1 MAKRIIV
8 SVINDLVT
16 DQRVAKVC
24 QSLTLMGFDILLVGR
39 NLKNSLSLD
48 NRPYPTLRMNMLFTK
63 GPCFYAAFNIRL
75 FFLLLFKKVDLLVAN
90 DLDTLLPNYLISK
103 LKGIPLVYDSH
114 EYFTEVPELVNRKR
128 VQLIWER
135 IERNIFPKL
144 ENIITVND
152 SIAGLY
158 EEKYGIRPKVVRNIP
173 SSQKVI
179 ISKTRADLGLPE
191 DKFILIL
198 QGSGINVDR
207 GTEEMIEAMPFIT
220 DEAVLLIVGGGD
232 VIDLL
237 KNKVRELSLTDRVY
251 FKPKQP
257 YVELMQYTANANLG
271 LTLDKDTNLNY
282 RFSLPNKL
290 FDYIHAG
297 IPILASP
304 LPEIKRIIEQYNI
317 GDFISG
323 HNPEAIA
330 RKVNDII
337 GNKSIL
343 IDWRKNLNFAAQ
355 DLSWEKEEQILKQ
368 VYGKYA

>member
-8 SVINDLVT
+8 SVINDLAT

-24 QSLTLMGFDILLVGR
+24 QSLNNMGFDILLVGR
-39 NLKNSLSLD
+39 KLPDSLPVD
-48 NRPYPTLRMNMLFTK
+48 NKPYDTLRMKMLFKK
-63 GPCFYAAFNIRL
+63 GPCFYAAFNLRL
-75 FFLLLFKKVDLLVAN
+75 FFLLLFKKAGLLVAN
-90 DLDTLLPNYLISK
+90 DLDTLLPNYLVSK
-103 LKGIPLVYDSH
+103 IKGIPLVYDSH

-128 VQLIWER
+128 VQKIWER

-144 ENIITVND
+144 KDVITVNN
-152 SIAGLY
+152 SIASLY

-173 SSQKVI
+173 ASQKVKI
-179 ISKTRADLGLPE
+179 EKNRADLGLPE

-207 GTEEMIEAMPFIT
+207 GTEEMIEAMPTIT
-220 DEAVLLIVGGGD
+220 ERVVLLIAGGGD

-237 KNKVRELSLTDRVY
+237 KQKVDELSLGERVI
-251 FKPKQP
+251 FRPKQP
-257 YVELMQYTANANLG
+257 YATLMQYTANADMG

-297 IPILASP
+297 IPVLASP
-304 LPEIKRIIEQYNI
+304 LPEIKHIIKKYNI
-317 GDFISG
+317 GDFIPS
-323 HNPEAIA
+323 HNPEEITG
-330 RKVNDII
+330 KVNEIV
-337 GNKSIL
+337 GNDTVLTGWK
-343 IDWRKNLNFAAQ
+343 KNLNFAAR

-368 VYGKYA
+368 VYGKYV